1 MAKLLLTLAF
11 ARGATAAHAQIKCW
25 NDANGKRV
33 SGDAPPPGAR
43 VTILKA
49 PSGPAPATK
58 DGGKAGKDAKK
69 RAPLTPSEQE
79 QDYRKRQAEAQK
91 SAAKA
96 DEERK
101 DAESKRENCERAR
114 ESVRTLE
121 AGGRIA
127 RMDSKGERY
136 FLDDAQIAQELAKAR
151 QGAQQWCN

>member
-25 NDANGKRV
+25 NDANG
-33 SGDAPPPGAR
+33 
-43 VTILKA
+43 
-49 PSGPAPATK
+49 PAPAPAAQ
-58 DGGKAGKDAKK
+58 DGGKAGKAAKK
-69 RAPLTPSEQE
+69 RGPLTPAQ

-101 DAESKRENCERAR
+101 DAESKRENCERAG

-151 QGAQQWCN
+151 RGAQQWCN

>member
-11 ARGATAAHAQIKCW
+11 ALGVTAAHAQIKCW

-33 SGDAPPPGAR
+33 CGDAPPPGAR

-49 PSGPAPATK
+49 PSGPAPAPAAK
-58 DGGKAGKDAKK
+58 DGGKDAKK
-69 RAPLTPSEQE
+69 RGPLTPAEQE

-101 DAESKRENCERAR
+101 DAESKRENCERTR